1 MYKKFL
7 QLTKNLTV
15 SLEKGISAL
24 TTQEHNP
31 LYFHGAMPLYCFWFL
46 IFSGILL
53 WMYYIPTLERAW
65 SSVNYMTS
73 LPVFMRDAAGNF
85 VLDAHSKAPLID
97 GTSAATGIPY
107 GAVVR
112 GIHRW
117 GAAAMMITT
126 LLHMFRVYFTD
137 RHRAWRWLPWVS
149 GVFLLLFLLFVGVSG
164 YLLVWDAR
172 AHWLT
177 VRTVEFLQA
186 VPLLGSGLAEF
197 FVGGTGIS
205 DYTLTRFFFF
215 HIGGASMLFVL
226 LWIHFIRL
234 HEPVVT
240 PSRATNFLTLGF
252 ILVAAGAIP
261 AINVT
266 QELIQAHPSLAD
278 QVQYIASD
286 APAQI
291 GSVLTQ
297 NVRYDAWYMFPYYLI
312 DRMGVGGAWML
323 LGVGTLLL
331 MVAPFY
337 PKDRRDNLA
346 QVVEAKCTGCTFCSL
361 DCPFEAITMQARKP
375 GSKFKLIAVV
385 QEARCSECG
394 ICVGACPFQAI
405 ELPNTHSKTIEAE
418 VLDLL
423 KQGA

>member
-15 SLEKGISAL
+15 SLEKGVNFL

-31 LYFHGAMPLYCFWFL
+31 LYFHGALPLYTFWFL

-65 SSVNYMTS
+65 SSVNYITS
-73 LPVFMRDAAGNF
+73 LPVFMKDAAGQLI
-85 VLDAHSKAPLID
+85 LDKNGAPVID
-97 GTSAATGIPY
+97 AVNAATGIPY

-137 RHRAWRWLPWVS
+137 RHRSWRWLPWIS
-149 GVFLLLFLLFVGVSG
+149 GVFLLLFLLFVGITG

-172 AHWLT
+172 AYRMVVESQEWL
-177 VRTVEFLQA
+177 RAMPLIGNWASEFL
-186 VPLLGSGLAEF
+186 
-197 FVGGTGIS
+197 VGGTGIT
-205 DYTLTRFFFF
+205 DYTITRFFFF
-215 HIGGASMLFVL
+215 HIGGAALLFVL
-226 LWIHFIRL
+226 IWVHFIRL
-234 HEPVVT
+234 HDPVVT
-240 PSRATNFLTLGF
+240 PSRASNFLTLGF
-252 ILVAAGAIP
+252 ILVAAGALP
-261 AINVT
+261 AINIT
-266 QELIQAHPSLAD
+266 EQLIHQYPVLAAD
-278 QVQYIASD
+278 RAYIASD

-291 GSVLTQ
+291 GVLVGTM
-297 NVRYDAWYMFPYYLI
+297 RYDAWYMFPFYLI
-312 DRMGVGGAWML
+312 NKAGVNGAWAI
-323 LGVGTLLL
+323 LGISTLLL

-337 PKDRRDNLA
+337 PKDRRDNIA
-346 QVVEAKCTGCTFCSL
+346 AVIEAKCTGCTFCSL
-361 DCPFEAITMQARKP
+361 DCPFEAITMQERAP

-394 ICVGACPFQAI
+394 VCVGACPFQAI

>member
-15 SLEKGISAL
+15 SIEKGVNFL

-31 LYFHGAMPLYCFWFL
+31 LYFHGALPLYTFWFL

-65 SSVNYMTS
+65 SSVNYITS
-73 LPVFMRDAAGNF
+73 LPVFLKDAAGHL
-85 VLDAHSKAPLID
+85 VLDQNGAPVVD
-97 GTSAATGIPY
+97 AVNAATGIPY

-137 RHRAWRWLPWVS
+137 RHRSWRWLPWIS
-149 GVFLLLFLLFVGVSG
+149 GVFLLLFVLFVGITG

-172 AHWLT
+172 AYRMVVETQEWL
-177 VRTVEFLQA
+177 RAMPLIGAWSADFL
-186 VPLLGSGLAEF
+186 VGGSGI
-197 FVGGTGIS
+197 T
-205 DYTLTRFFFF
+205 DYTITRFFFF
-215 HIGGASMLFVL
+215 HIGGAAFLFVL
-226 LWIHFIRL
+226 IWVHFIRL
-234 HEPVVT
+234 HDPVVT
-240 PSRATNFLTLGF
+240 PSRASNFLTLGF
-252 ILVAAGAIP
+252 ILVAAGALP
-261 AINVT
+261 AINIT
-266 QELIQAHPSLAD
+266 EQLIQQFPVLASD
-278 QVQYIASD
+278 RAYIASD

-291 GSVLTQ
+291 GVLVETM
-297 NVRYDAWYMFPYYLI
+297 RYDAWYLFPFYLI
-312 DRMGVGGAWML
+312 NKAGVGGAWAI
-323 LGVGTLLL
+323 LGISTLLL

-346 QVVEAKCTGCTFCSL
+346 AVIEAKCTGCTFCSL
-361 DCPFEAITMQARKP
+361 DCPFEAITMQERAP

-394 ICVGACPFQAI
+394 VCVGACPFQAI

-423 KQGA
+423 KTGA

>member
-7 QLTKNLTV
+7 SLTKSLTV
-15 SLEKGISAL
+15 SLEKGLNFL

-46 IFSGILL
+46 IFSGIML

-65 SSVNYMTS
+65 SSVNYITS
-73 LPVFMRDAAGNF
+73 LPVIEQVAKDGKSIWQTAAIS
-85 VLDAHSKAPLID
+85 D
-97 GTSAATGIPY
+97 ATGIPY

-117 GAAAMMITT
+117 GAAGMMITT

-137 RHRAWRWLPWVS
+137 RHRSWRWLPWVS
-149 GVFLLLFLLFVGVSG
+149 GVLLLVVVLFTGITG

-172 AHWLT
+172 AYAMVVSTQAWLR
-177 VRTVEFLQA
+177 V
-186 VPLLGSGLAEF
+186 VPFIGTWMADF
-197 FVGGTGIS
+197 FTGGGIT
-205 DYTLTRFFFF
+205 DYTLTRFLFF
-215 HIGGASMLFVL
+215 HVGGASFLFWL
-226 LWIHFIRL
+226 IWMHFIRL

-240 PSRATNFLTLGF
+240 PSRATNFLTFGF

-266 QELIQAHPSLAD
+266 QELIQKYPSLQD
-278 QVQYIASD
+278 QAAYIASD

-291 GSVLTQ
+291 GVI
-297 NVRYDAWYMFPYYLI
+297 VEKMRYDAWYMFPYYLI
-312 DRMGVGGAWML
+312 ERLGPVLAWIILGGA
-323 LGVGTLLL
+323 TLLL
-331 MVAPFY
+331 FVAPFY
-337 PKDRRDNLA
+337 PKDRRDNIAEVLD
-346 QVVEAKCTGCTFCSL
+346 AKCTGCTFCSL
-361 DCPFEAITMQARKP
+361 DCPFEAITMQERAP

-385 QEARCSECG
+385 QAARCSECG

-405 ELPNTHSKTIEAE
+405 DLPNTHSKTIEAE
-418 VLDLL
+418 VLALL
-423 KQGA
+423 KTGA

>member
-15 SLEKGISAL
+15 SLEKGVNFL

-31 LYFHGAMPLYCFWFL
+31 LYFHGALPLYTFWFL

-65 SSVNYMTS
+65 SSVNYITS
-73 LPVFMRDAAGNF
+73 LPVFLKDASGQL
-85 VLDAHSKAPLID
+85 VLDRNGAPVID
-97 GTSAATGIPY
+97 AVNVATGIPY

-117 GAAAMMITT
+117 GAAGMMITT

-149 GVFLLLFLLFVGVSG
+149 GVFLLLFLLFVGVTG

-172 AHWLT
+172 AYRMVVET
-177 VRTVEFLQA
+177 QEFLRA
-186 VPLLGSGLAEF
+186 VPLAGAWMADFL
-197 FVGGTGIS
+197 VGGSGIS
-205 DYTLTRFFFF
+205 DYTITRFFFF
-215 HIGGASMLFVL
+215 HIGGAAFLFVL
-226 LWIHFIRL
+226 IWVHFIRL

-240 PSRATNFLTLGF
+240 PSRASNFLTLGF
-252 ILVAAGAIP
+252 ILVAAGALP
-261 AINVT
+261 AINIT
-266 QELIQAHPSLAD
+266 EQLIQQFPGLASD
-278 QVQYIASD
+278 RAYIASD

-291 GSVLTQ
+291 GVLVGTM
-297 NVRYDAWYMFPYYLI
+297 RYDAWYMFPYYLI
-312 DRMGVGGAWML
+312 NKAGVNGAWAIL
-323 LGVGTLLL
+323 SVSTLLL

-346 QVVEAKCTGCTFCSL
+346 SVVEAKCTGCTFCSL
-361 DCPFEAITMQARKP
+361 DCPFEAITMQERAP

-423 KQGA
+423 KTGA

>member
-7 QLTKNLTV
+7 SLTKSLTV
-15 SLEKGISAL
+15 SLEKGLNFL

-46 IFSGILL
+46 IFSGIML

-65 SSVNYMTS
+65 SSVNYITS
-73 LPVFMRDAAGNF
+73 LPVIEQVAKDGKSIWQTAAIS
-85 VLDAHSKAPLID
+85 D
-97 GTSAATGIPY
+97 ATGIPY

-117 GAAAMMITT
+117 GAAGMMITT

-137 RHRAWRWLPWVS
+137 RHRSWRWLPWVS
-149 GVFLLLFLLFVGVSG
+149 GVLLLIVVLFTGITG

-172 AHWLT
+172 AYAMVVSTQAWL
-177 VRTVEFLQA
+177 RA
-186 VPLLGSGLAEF
+186 VPFIGGWMADF
-197 FVGGTGIS
+197 FTGGGIT
-205 DYTLTRFFFF
+205 DYTLTRFLFF
-215 HIGGASMLFVL
+215 HVGGASFLFWL
-226 LWIHFIRL
+226 IWMHFIRL

-240 PSRATNFLTLGF
+240 PSRATNFLTFGF

-266 QELIQAHPSLAD
+266 QELVQQYPSLQD
-278 QVQYIASD
+278 QAAYIASD

-291 GSVLTQ
+291 GVI
-297 NVRYDAWYMFPYYLI
+297 VEKMRYDAWYMFPYYLI
-312 DRMGVGGAWML
+312 ERLGPVLAWIILGGA
-323 LGVGTLLL
+323 TLLL
-331 MVAPFY
+331 FVAPFY
-337 PKDRRDNLA
+337 PKDRRDNIAEVLD
-346 QVVEAKCTGCTFCSL
+346 AKCTGCTFCSL
-361 DCPFEAITMQARKP
+361 DCPFEAITMQERAP

-385 QEARCSECG
+385 QAARCSECG

-405 ELPNTHSKTIEAE
+405 DLPNTHSKTIEAD
-418 VLDLL
+418 VLALL
-423 KQGA
+423 KTGA